1 MNKSISIGAALV
13 TAMAA
18 GAGVSKAVS
27 NVTEGEI
34 TACVSSETGNFYSPD
49 YTGDG
54 QCYESDDVL
63 TWNAQGPT
71 GQTGA
76 TGAQGPEGQKGA
88 TGAQGAQGEKGAAG
102 PQGAPGPQGV
112 QGPQGPQGP
121 AGPSGSSIGGVSS
134 GGPLMGLIRFDDVKG
149 LSNTDKDAFDLLSF
163 RMKMGKGVTAP
174 KGTGKREAGPPEI
187 KNPVID
193 LDAGGT
199 SSRLMKKLL
208 KDPGGNSA
216 TILIFKQDVSGSKLE
231 DRWVTKVKLT
241 DVLITDIE
249 DIYGGD
255 SQSTEIELSM
265 TGVEYSTRG
274 FDNRGRPMTPDTYK
288 WDLSKAK
295 LD

>member
-1 MNKSISIGAALV
+1 MNKSISVGAALV

-34 TACVSSETGNFYSPD
+34 TACVSYETGNFYSPD
-49 YTGDG
+49 STGDG
-54 QCYESDDVL
+54 QCYEYDDVL

-71 GQTGA
+71 GA
-76 TGAQGPEGQKGA
+76 TGAQGPEGQ
-88 TGAQGAQGEKGAAG
+88 KGAAG

-134 GGPLMGLIRFDDVKG
+134 SGPLMGLIRFDDVKG

-174 KGTGKREAGPPEI
+174 KGSGKREASVPEI
-187 KNPVID
+187 KNPVIS

-216 TILIFKQDVSGSKLE
+216 TILIFKQGVPGSKLE
-231 DRWVTKVKLT
+231 DRWVTKVRLT
-241 DVLITDIE
+241 DVLITDIV
-249 DIYGGD
+249 DSYGGD

-274 FDNRGRPMTPDTYK
+274 FDNRGRPMNPDTYT
-288 WDLSKAK
+288 WDLAK
-295 LD
+295 GKLG